1 MSTNLVHFKT
11 VSLNNQLKATQSSSF
26 MSTFIIFECETNL
39 NSNGYEG
46 NKCLE
51 IGRIKSRI
59 LLA

>member
-1 MSTNLVHFKT
+1 MSKNFVHLKT
-11 VSLNNQLKATQSSSF
+11 VSLNNQLRGSRSSSF
-26 MSTFIIFECETNL
+26 MSTSIIFECETNL

-51 IGRIKSRI
+51 IGKIKSRI